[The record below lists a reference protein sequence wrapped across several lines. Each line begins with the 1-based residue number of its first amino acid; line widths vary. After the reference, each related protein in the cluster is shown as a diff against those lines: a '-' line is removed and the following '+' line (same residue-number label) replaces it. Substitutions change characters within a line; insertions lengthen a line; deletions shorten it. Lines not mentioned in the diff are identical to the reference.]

1 MTVVRRM
8 VAGASRGRLAGWV
21 VLAGLLSGCVFSTGR
36 PPADVVAARD
46 GAGRAVVLVRLTT
59 RIDGRELPSM
69 PAILPMDSI
78 WLGKNGRKLISPVP
92 ATKLATQTDQKVR
105 C

>member
-59 RIDGRELPSM
+59 RIDPSA
-69 PAILPMDSI
+69 PC
-78 WLGKNGRKLISPVP
+78 
-92 ATKLATQTDQKVR
+92 DQSNSGSGTRLRVT
-105 C
+105 